1 MVALSYRRA
10 RLLALALLGSGF
22 LVARIHRAQLGGG
35 AAPVVLTGQQA
46 LQVTIPLELSQRP
59 ASQPPTKLPKYPF
72 KYYDP
77 HQPPRHKVRAKDLL
91 SYFKPLGNATCFVHG
106 TDLRAS
112 HSSCVCQPGWF
123 SDDCSLPEAISSSK
137 RFRRRWTNKKVH
149 RRSGRPRRIV
159 NAININHELDL
170 LEVRLR
176 ELYNVVDVFVVCES
190 NYSARGE
197 PKPLHLLPEL
207 RKGFLAPYQDKIV
220 HVFLDHFPSKG
231 REDGWFADGYQRSFL
246 WRQAKK
252 QLSGLRDDDLFVL
265 TDADEIPRAGPLAY
279 LKTHEGFGEPM
290 FLRLR
295 WTLYGFFWQHVQEH
309 VQVLSV
315 CTMRFLSRVLRNDAA
330 RLRREDIP
338 ANSEE
343 LYGGE
348 LEDWTLGQNDDYNAG
363 WHCSWCFDVEGLRV
377 KLKSAQKDDGIRW
390 GDFPEKTSARF
401 LNVLVKR
408 GLWFD
413 GKKVTKPSV
422 LTRGGTVPS
431 CVMDDDKY
439 GYLLAPDN
447 GTSRTPE
454 LQ

>member
-91 SYFKPLGNATCFVHG
+91 SYFEPCWQCHVLRTC
-106 TDLRAS
+106 
-112 HSSCVCQPGWF
+112 
-123 SDDCSLPEAISSSK
+123 LPETISSSK

-220 HVFLDHFPSKG
+220 HVFLDHFPNKG
-231 REDGWFADGYQRSFL
+231 REDGWFADGYQRTFL

-338 ANSEE
+338 VNSEE
-343 LYGGE
+343 LYGG
-348 LEDWTLGQNDDYNAG
+348 GA
-363 WHCSWCFDVEGLRV
+363 
-377 KLKSAQKDDGIRW
+377 
-390 GDFPEKTSARF
+390 
-401 LNVLVKR
+401 R
-408 GLWFD
+408 GLD
-413 GKKVTKPSV
+413 PGPERRLQRRLALLVVLRHRGAPSEAQV
-422 LTRGGTVPS
+422 GAEGRRHPVGGTFPKRLPL
-431 CVMDDDKY
+431 DF
-439 GYLLAPDN
+439 
-447 GTSRTPE
+447 
-454 LQ
+454 

>member
-46 LQVTIPLELSQRP
+46 LQVTIPLELSQKP
-59 ASQPPTKLPKYPF
+59 ASRPPIKLLKYPF
-72 KYYDP
+72 
-77 HQPPRHKVRAKDLL
+77 
-91 SYFKPLGNATCFVHG
+91 
-106 TDLRAS
+106 
-112 HSSCVCQPGWF
+112 
-123 SDDCSLPEAISSSK
+123 SLPEAISSSK
-137 RFRRRWTNKKVH
+137 RFRRRWTNRKVH
-149 RRSGRPRRIV
+149 RRSGKPRRIV

-176 ELYNVVDVFVVCES
+176 ELHNVVDVFVICES

-338 ANSEE
+338 VNSEE

-363 WHCSWCFDVEGLRV
+363 WHCSWCFDIEGLRV
-377 KLKSAQKDDGIRW
+377 KLNRACSLG
-390 GDFPEKTSARF
+390 
-401 LNVLVKR
+401 
-408 GLWFD
+408 
-413 GKKVTKPSV
+413 
-422 LTRGGTVPS
+422 GGTVPS
-431 CVMDDDKY
+431 CVMDDVKY
-439 GYLLAPDN
+439 GYLLTPDN
-447 GTSRTPE
+447 GTTRTPQ